1 MVIVSVF
8 PKTEDHSHKSGAVYF
23 INHTAPIVMIA
34 HHKYLG
40 SLPKIRLF
48 YSSPGL
54 QLTDL
59 IAELFYTWN
68 NTFIYE
74 P

>member
-1 MVIVSVF
+1 MVIASVF
-8 PKTEDHSHKSGAVYF
+8 PKKEDHSHESGAIYVK
-23 INHTAPIVMIA
+23 NHTAPIVIIA

-40 SLPKIRLF
+40 SQIRFL
-48 YSSPGL
+48 YQSPGL

-59 IAELFYTWN
+59 IAELFHTWIPN
-68 NTFIYE
+68 FVM